1 MKKIKRTNKTY
12 VSVIMIILLV
22 MGVALEAWAY
32 KRISSRKNSV
42 NVDVVPVQLASGQQ
56 VKFDVRMST
65 HSVELSQDMVAVSL
79 LKDSNGQEY
88 RPENWKGSPAGGHHR
103 SGTLEFSA
111 IKGSPDSVT
120 LVIKNI
126 ASVPE
131 RVFTWKV
138 KE

>member
-1 MKKIKRTNKTY
+1 MKKISRRKKTS

-22 MGVALEAWAY
+22 MGVALDAWAY

-42 NVDVVPVQLASGQQ
+42 SVDVVLVQLAFGQQ

-88 RPENWKGSPAGGHHR
+88 RPENWKGSPPSGHHR

-111 IKGSPDSVT
+111 IKGNPSSVT
-120 LVIKNI
+120 LIIRNI
-126 ASVPE
+126 ANVPE

-138 KE
+138 KQ

>member
-1 MKKIKRTNKTY
+1 MKKITRTNKTY

-22 MGVALEAWAY
+22 TGFALEAWAY

-65 HSVELSQDMVAVSL
+65 HSVELGQDMVAVSL
-79 LKDSNGQEY
+79 LKDSNGQVY
-88 RPENWKGSPAGGHHR
+88 QTENWNGSPPGGHHR
-103 SGTLEFSA
+103 SGTLEFPV
-111 IKGSPDSVT
+111 IKGNPGSVT
-120 LVIKNI
+120 LIIKNI

-131 RVFTWKV
+131 RVFTWKI

>member
-1 MKKIKRTNKTY
+1 MKKITRTNKIY

-42 NVDVVPVQLASGQQ
+42 NVDVVPVQLAPGQQ

-103 SGTLEFSA
+103 SGTLEFPA
-111 IKGSPDSVT
+111 IKGNPGSVT
-120 LVIKNI
+120 LIIKNI
-126 ASVPE
+126 SNVPE

>member
-1 MKKIKRTNKTY
+1 MKKITRTNKIY

-42 NVDVVPVQLASGQQ
+42 NVDVVPVQLAPSQQ

-103 SGTLEFSA
+103 SGTLEFPA
-111 IKGSPDSVT
+111 IKGNPGSVT
-120 LVIKNI
+120 LIIENI
-126 ASVPE
+126 ANVPE

>member
-1 MKKIKRTNKTY
+1 MKKIIRTNKTY
-12 VSVIMIILLV
+12 VSIIMIILLV

-42 NVDVVPVQLASGQQ
+42 NVDVVPVQLASGKQ

-65 HSVELSQDMVAVSL
+65 HSVELGQDMVAVSL
-79 LKDSNGQEY
+79 LKDSNGQVY
-88 RPENWKGSPAGGHHR
+88 RTENWKGSPPGGHHR
-103 SGTLEFSA
+103 SGTLEFPV
-111 IKGSPDSVT
+111 IKGYPGSVT
-120 LVIKNI
+120 LIIKNI

-131 RVFTWKV
+131 RVFTWKI

>member
-1 MKKIKRTNKTY
+1 
-12 VSVIMIILLV
+12 

-65 HSVELSQDMVAVSL
+65 HSVELGQDMVAVSL
-79 LKDSNGQEY
+79 LKDSNGQVY
-88 RPENWKGSPAGGHHR
+88 RTENWKGSPPGGHHR
-103 SGTLEFSA
+103 SGTLEFPV
-111 IKGSPDSVT
+111 IKGNPGSVT
-120 LVIKNI
+120 LIIKNI

-131 RVFTWKV
+131 RVFTWKI

>member
-12 VSVIMIILLV
+12 VSVIMIIFLV

-42 NVDVVPVQLASGQQ
+42 NVDVVPVQLTSGQQ

-111 IKGSPDSVT
+111 IKGNPDSVT
-120 LVIKNI
+120 LIIKNI

>member
-1 MKKIKRTNKTY
+1 MKKTTRTNKKY
-12 VSVIMIILLV
+12 ISAIMILLLV
-22 MGVALEAWAY
+22 MGVALEAGAY

-42 NVDVVPVQLASGQQ
+42 NVDVVPVKLSSGQQ

-65 HSVELSQDMVAVSL
+65 HSVELSQDMVVVSL

-88 RPENWKGSPAGGHHR
+88 RPENWKGSPPGGHHR

-111 IKGSPDSVT
+111 IKGNPDSVT
-120 LVIKNI
+120 LIISNI
-126 ASVPE
+126 ADVPE

-138 KE
+138 KK

>member
-1 MKKIKRTNKTY
+1 MKKITRTNKTY
-12 VSVIMIILLV
+12 VSVIMIILFV

-42 NVDVVPVQLASGQQ
+42 NVDVVPVQLALGQQ

-88 RPENWKGSPAGGHHR
+88 WPENWKGSPAGGHHR

-111 IKGSPDSVT
+111 IKGNPSSVT
-120 LVIKNI
+120 LIIRNI
-126 ASVPE
+126 ANVPE

-138 KE
+138 KQ

>member
-1 MKKIKRTNKTY
+1 MKKITRTNKTY
-12 VSVIMIILLV
+12 VSIIMIILLV

-42 NVDVVPVQLASGQQ
+42 KVDVVPVQLASGRQ

-65 HSVELSQDMVAVSL
+65 HSVELGQDMVAVSL
-79 LKDSNGQEY
+79 LKDSNGQVY
-88 RPENWKGSPAGGHHR
+88 RTENWKGSPPGGHHR
-103 SGTLEFSA
+103 SGTLEFPV
-111 IKGSPDSVT
+111 IKGNPGSVT
-120 LVIKNI
+120 LIIKNI

>member
-1 MKKIKRTNKTY
+1 MKKITRTNKTY
-12 VSVIMIILLV
+12 LSVIMIILLV

-42 NVDVVPVQLASGQQ
+42 NVDVVPVQLTSGQQ

-65 HSVELSQDMVAVSL
+65 HSVELGQDMVAVSL
-79 LKDSNGQEY
+79 LKDSNGQVY
-88 RPENWKGSPAGGHHR
+88 RTESWKGSPPGGHHR
-103 SGTLEFSA
+103 SGTLEFPV
-111 IKGSPDSVT
+111 IKGNPGSVT
-120 LVIKNI
+120 LIIKNI

-131 RVFTWKV
+131 RVFTWKI

>member
-1 MKKIKRTNKTY
+1 MKKITTANRTY
-12 VSVIMIILLV
+12 VSAIMIILLV

-32 KRISSRKNSV
+32 KRITSRKNGVSV
-42 NVDVVPVQLASGQQ
+42 AVVPVQLASGQQ

-65 HSVELSQDMVAVSL
+65 HSVDLSQDMVAVSL

-88 RPENWKGSPAGGHHR
+88 RPENWKGSPPGGHHR
-103 SGTLEFSA
+103 SGALEFA
-111 IKGSPDSVT
+111 KIKGKPDSIT
-120 LVIKNI
+120 LIIKNI

-138 KE
+138 K

>member
-1 MKKIKRTNKTY
+1 MKKKSRRKKTY

-22 MGVALEAWAY
+22 MGVALDAWAY

-42 NVDVVPVQLASGQQ
+42 SVDVVPVQLAFGQQ
-56 VKFDVRMST
+56 VKFNVRMST
-65 HSVELSQDMVAVSL
+65 HSVELSQDMVTVSL

-88 RPENWKGSPAGGHHR
+88 RPENWKGSPPSGHHR

-111 IKGSPDSVT
+111 IKGNPSSVT
-120 LVIKNI
+120 LIIRNI
-126 ASVPE
+126 ANVPE

-138 KE
+138 K

>member
-1 MKKIKRTNKTY
+1 MKKISRRNKTY
-12 VSVIMIILLV
+12 VSVIMIILFV

-42 NVDVVPVQLASGQQ
+42 NVDVVPVQLVFGQQ

-65 HSVELSQDMVAVSL
+65 HSIELSQDMVAVSL
-79 LKDSNGQEY
+79 LKDSNGHEY

-120 LVIKNI
+120 LIIRNI
-126 ASVPE
+126 ANVPE

-138 KE
+138 K

>member
-1 MKKIKRTNKTY
+1 MKKITRRKKTC

-22 MGVALEAWAY
+22 MGVALDAWAY

-42 NVDVVPVQLASGQQ
+42 SVDVVPVQLAFGQQ

-65 HSVELSQDMVAVSL
+65 HSVELSQDMVTASL

-111 IKGSPDSVT
+111 IKGKPSSVT
-120 LVIKNI
+120 LIIRNI

-138 KE
+138 K

>member
-1 MKKIKRTNKTY
+1 MKKTTRINKKY
-12 VSVIMIILLV
+12 VSAIMIMLLV

-42 NVDVVPVQLASGQQ
+42 NVDVVPAQLASGRR

-65 HSVELSQDMVAVSL
+65 HSVELGQDMVVVSL

-88 RPENWKGSPAGGHHR
+88 RPENWKGSPPGGHHR
-103 SGTLEFSA
+103 SGTLDFPA
-111 IKGSPDSVT
+111 IKGNPGSVT
-120 LVIKNI
+120 LIIRNI
-126 ASVPE
+126 AGVPE
-131 RVFTWKV
+131 RVFTWKI

>member
-1 MKKIKRTNKTY
+1 MKKITRTNKIY

-42 NVDVVPVQLASGQQ
+42 NVDVVPVQLAPGQQ

-103 SGTLEFSA
+103 SGTLEFPA
-111 IKGSPDSVT
+111 IKGNPGSVT
-120 LVIKNI
+120 LIIENI
-126 ASVPE
+126 ANVPE

>member
-1 MKKIKRTNKTY
+1 MKKITRTNKIY

-42 NVDVVPVQLASGQQ
+42 NVDVVPVQLAPGQQ

-103 SGTLEFSA
+103 SGTLEFPA
-111 IKGSPDSVT
+111 IKGNPGSVT
-120 LVIKNI
+120 LIIENI
-126 ASVPE
+126 ANVPE

-138 KE
+138 QE

>member
-42 NVDVVPVQLASGQQ
+42 NVDVVPVQLTSGQQ

>member
-1 MKKIKRTNKTY
+1 MKKISRRKKTS

-22 MGVALEAWAY
+22 MGVALDAWAY

-42 NVDVVPVQLASGQQ
+42 SVDVVPVQLAFGQQ
-56 VKFDVRMST
+56 VKFDVRMNT

-88 RPENWKGSPAGGHHR
+88 RPENWKGSPPSGHHR

-111 IKGSPDSVT
+111 IKGNPSSVT
-120 LVIKNI
+120 LIIRNI
-126 ASVPE
+126 ANVPE

-138 KE
+138 K